1 MTSTTKTA
9 AKTAATSTKTE
20 VAETKVP
27 NKGPYRSAP
36 DFLTALKSAKSLA
49 KGNPEL
55 LSAIQLLTHIAWKKP
70 TDAVGW
76 TEGTTASVTE
86 YADELAVPVGTS
98 IKVAVDA
105 ALKAA
110 VKAAGTDP
118 QRDALKALTAI
129 VRAYEKA

>member
-1 MTSTTKTA
+1 MATTTKNA
-9 AKTAATSTKTE
+9 AKTANTPATGTAVPAKT
-20 VAETKVP
+20 P

-36 DFLTALKSAKSLA
+36 DFLPALKSAKSLA

-55 LSAIQLLTHIAWKKP
+55 VSALQLLTHVAWKKG

-76 TEGTTASVTE
+76 TAGTTASVTE
-86 YADELAVPVGTS
+86 YADELAVPVGTL
-98 IKVAVDA
+98 IKAAVDA

-110 VKAAGTDP
+110 DKAADTNP
-118 QRDALKALTAI
+118 QREALKALTAI